1 MLGGPQAFRTLVASA
16 IEKSLN
22 IIVQMSPSVSATR
35 AHRRYN
41 GLFTHI
47 INDAGVRVPHP
58 GSDGRFNQ
66 WEDQALLN
74 YRKLAVW
81 NLLLEEVGGIYFSLM
96 FGIAMS
102 PLCCPHLRS
111 HASPCRSASFTLCMA
126 SLPCFW
132 MNASPTR
139 SSWRWMWTRCFGWR
153 LTASLRIPL
162 VKSWRV
168 TLCCLT
174 RKLDTGTQS

>member
-1 MLGGPQAFRTLVASA
+1 MGGVVGSECGAAIVCLPTRCQPARCGLSHRAEPVGPGLCEVFSIRFAVVASFCCVARVTRMLGGPQAFRALVASA

-41 GLFTHI
+41 GMFTHI

-81 NLLLEEVGGIYFSLM
+81 NLLLEEVRCICNCVLTYWSV
-96 FGIAMS
+96 
-102 PLCCPHLRS
+102 LCPRLLR
-111 HASPCRSASFTLCMA
+111 R
-126 SLPCFW
+126 
-132 MNASPTR
+132 
-139 SSWRWMWTRCFGWR
+139 
-153 LTASLRIPL
+153 
-162 VKSWRV
+162 
-168 TLCCLT
+168 
-174 RKLDTGTQS
+174 